1 MSWMHSR
8 WSSKHNADALELWT
22 RAIGGDVVA
31 LDALYRQESGPVYRY
46 ALALCGNEGW
56 AADALQEAFLALLRQ
71 PRGFDQARGSLAAY
85 LCGIARHFLLASHRD
100 RLHGA
105 LEVNE
110 DDDIRTEDDWAPDP
124 QDQLMRLQSLQSLH
138 AALATLPWAQ
148 REALVLVDL
157 QERDYTQAAA
167 IAGIPVN
174 TLRTRLL
181 RGRRRLHE
189 LLTVNPSEDGIA
201 TNPSRRIA

>member
-1 MSWMHSR
+1 MSWIHNR
-8 WSSKHNADALELWT
+8 WSPKHNADAVSLWT
-22 RAIGGDVVA
+22 RAIGGDAVA
-31 LDALYRQESGPVYRY
+31 LDTLYRQESGPVYRY

-71 PRGFDQARGSLAAY
+71 PQGFDQARGPLGSY
-85 LCGIARHFLLASHRD
+85 LCGIARHFLLASRRD
-100 RLHGA
+100 RLHSA
-105 LEVNE
+105 QELNA
-110 DDDIRTEDDWAPDP
+110 DDDIQTEGDWAPDP
-124 QDQLMRLQSLQSLH
+124 QDQLVRLQSLQSLH
-138 AALATLPWAQ
+138 AALAALPWAQ

-181 RGRRRLHE
+181 RGRRRLHD
-189 LLTVNPSEDGIA
+189 LLTVNPSEDGTA
-201 TNPSRRIA
+201 TTPRRRIA